1 MSNRIDKRVWGV
13 LGKQQ
18 TFYSPQKQVEGK
30 VKTPLNVNAFD
41 SWDVKRS
48 RFKRVDGYENAIQ
61 QGGVVPQPSSTP
73 VVSPTPTTTPTS
85 TLTPTPTNTPTPS
98 ITPSS
103 TLTPT
108 PTNTGT
114 PTPTPTP
121 SQTPGPAFDADAA
134 AYLAAVLSAG
144 GTGITAT
151 VSGATNTLFTSL
163 KSAGLYSDISAM
175 WLQLGGVAASCRL
188 ESKGQTAYNL
198 QFFGGMVH
206 SYSGSTGN
214 NSNAYADPS
223 FTQSLINPDSV
234 YFSIYINNNYTVA
247 TLDTFEFGCGP
258 GYRGLISAKYNQG
271 NTYAHSLGNSAAFS
285 TVANPTTPGFYMVNA
300 SGSTNY
306 QAYKNGNQ
314 VGNITRTFTTPVP
327 ANKYLLWNWAQ
338 NGTSP
343 YFSGYSNARMSSI
356 IFGTNMNGTKQA
368 TLHTLIHNFETTLG
382 RNY

>member
-1 MSNRIDKRVWGV
+1 MGNRIDKRLWGV

-18 TFYSPQKQVEGK
+18 TFFSPQKQIEGK
-30 VKTPLNVNAFD
+30 SKTPLNVNAFD

-61 QGGVVPQPSSTP
+61 QGGVVPQPSATP
-73 VVSPTPTTTPTS
+73 QVSP
-85 TLTPTPTNTPTPS
+85 TPTPS
-98 ITPSS
+98 ITPTS

-114 PTPTPTP
+114 PTNTPTP
-121 SQTPGPAFDADAA
+121 SQTPPPAIDPDAA

-144 GTGITAT
+144 GTGITPT
-151 VSGATNTLFTSL
+151 VSAATDTLFTSL
-163 KSAGLYSDISAM
+163 KSNGLYNDISAM
-175 WLQLGGVAASCRL
+175 WLQLGGVAASCSL

-206 SYSGSTGN
+206 NYSGSTGN
-214 NSNAYADPS
+214 NTNAYADPS

-234 YFSIYINNNYTVA
+234 YFSVYVNNSFTEG
-247 TLDTFEFGCGP
+247 TLDTMQFGCGA
-258 GYRGLISAKYNQG
+258 GYRGLISARYNNG
-271 NTYAHSLGNSAAFS
+271 LNLVHSLGNATGSAS
-285 TVANPTTPGFYMVNA
+285 TPNATQPGFYMLNTSA
-300 SGSTNY
+300 STTY
-306 QAYKNGNQ
+306 QAYKNGVQ
-314 VGNITRTFTTPVP
+314 VANITRTYTTPVP
-327 ANKYLLWNWAQ
+327 THKYLLWNWAQ
-338 NGTSP
+338 NGTNP
-343 YFSGYSNARMSSI
+343 WFSGYSNARMSSI

>member
-30 VKTPLNVNAFD
+30 IKTPLNANAFD

-48 RFKRVDGYENAIQ
+48 RFKRIDGYDISIQ

-73 VVSPTPTTTPTS
+73 IVSPTPTTTPTPTITPTN
-85 TLTPTPTNTPTPS
+85 TLTPTPTTTTTPTTTPTPTNTPTPS
-98 ITPSS
+98 VSPS
-103 TLTPT
+103 P
-108 PTNTGT
+108 P
-114 PTPTPTP
+114 
-121 SQTPGPAFDADAA
+121 FDADAA

-175 WLQLGGVAASCRL
+175 WLQLGGIAASCRL
-188 ESKGQTAYNL
+188 ESKLQTAYNL
-198 QFFGGMVH
+198 SFFGGMVH

-214 NSNAYADPS
+214 NTNAYADPS
-223 FTQSLINPDSV
+223 FTQSLINPNSV
-234 YFSIYINNNYTVA
+234 YFSIYINNIYTVA

-258 GYRGLISAKYNQG
+258 GYRGLMSAKYNNG
-271 NTYAHSLGNSAAFS
+271 NTYAHSLGNSATFS
-285 TVANPTTPGFYMVNA
+285 TTANATTPGFYMVNA
-300 SGSTNY
+300 SGSTAY
-306 QAYKNGNQ
+306 QAYKNG
-314 VGNITRTFTTPVP
+314 VEVANIARTATAVVP
-327 ANKYLLWNWAQ
+327 ANKYLLWNWAL
-338 NGTSP
+338 NGTAP
-343 YFSGYSNARMSSI
+343 YATGYSNARMSSI
-356 IFGTNMNGTKQA
+356 IFGTNMNGTKQT